1 MVSAEALTS
10 GDHLFERRSAGLSW
24 IASTVNAQEGAFF
37 AWAPVCLVLGIW
49 IYFFLPDE
57 PPVSLLLLA
66 LPVAVGLAVIWARN
80 PARVW
85 VIALCLVLAGF
96 CLTKLRAEWV
106 KAPVLPATTGEVL
119 CEGMV
124 ERVDPRRGNRVS
136 LIVRLSSLSGVSK
149 SNTPGR
155 VRLLAHATPPIAVG
169 DVIKVRCRLSP
180 PPAPVAP
187 GAFDYARMLWFEGI
201 GATGRVIGDV
211 VITEHVSS
219 LASKFEN
226 FLQNLRNVI
235 GERIREK
242 LGGDVGAIGEAL
254 VIGERAEI
262 SRQANSSMQISGLAH
277 VLSISGLHMSLVAG
291 GVFALVRGGLAL
303 SPRLALR
310 FPIKKWAACAA
321 LLTGFAYLLLSGG
334 AVATQR
340 SYIMLAIMFI
350 AILLDRPALSTR
362 NLALAALLILVLEP
376 EAAVSASFQMS
387 FLAVV
392 GLVSFY
398 DAWHGWNQSPDAAS
412 PLGSARAIWFRRVL
426 FIVVLAMATTLIAGT
441 LSSIPAI
448 YHFGRAS
455 PYSLLA
461 NLLAM
466 PAISILIMPMAVAS
480 VILMPVGLD
489 NLPLQ
494 IMGEGIRL
502 MLAISNWVSGLPGA
516 RVTLAA
522 VPMMTSVLL
531 ALAAL
536 MLCLLRGPVRWAGLG
551 LAPVAVAFGMLQIPP
566 DVLIERAAANVA
578 VRTDSGELAF
588 ANTRRGR
595 FAAEKWLQANG
606 EEPALG
612 GTAVNQWN
620 CGKGVCLTAIK
631 GYRVAYVDEEATLTR
646 ECPAVDILIARFPL
660 RDLCDAV
667 PMTIDRFD
675 VWRNGSYALYIE
687 KTRIVQRT
695 SRTEQGRRPWT
706 VKPVPRKDLDKETSD
721 TLQ

>member
-1 MVSAEALTS
+1 MASAEALTS
-10 GDHLFERRSAGLSW
+10 EDHLFGRRSARLSW
-24 IASTVNAQEGAFF
+24 LASTVNAQEGAFF
-37 AWAPVCLVLGIW
+37 AWIPVCLVLGIW
-49 IYFFLPDE
+49 IYFLLPDE
-57 PPVSLLLLA
+57 PPVSLLLVV
-66 LPVAVGLAVIWARN
+66 LPVAVGLAVIWARS
-80 PARVW
+80 PRRVW

-136 LIVRLSSLSGVSK
+136 LIVRLSSLTGVSK
-149 SNTPGR
+149 SNVPGR
-155 VRLLAHATPPIAVG
+155 VRLLARATPPIAVG
-169 DVIKVRCRLSP
+169 DAIRVRCRLSP

-211 VITEHVSS
+211 VTTDHVSS

-226 FLQNLRNVI
+226 FLQNLRTVI
-235 GERIREK
+235 GARIREK
-242 LGGDVGAIGEAL
+242 LGGDIGAIGEAL
-254 VIGERAEI
+254 VVGERAEI
-262 SRQANSSMQISGLAH
+262 SRHANSSMQISGLAH

-398 DAWHGWNQSPDAAS
+398 DAWHGWNQSTDAAS
-412 PLGSARAIWFRRVL
+412 STRAIWFRRVL
-426 FIVVLAMATTLIAGT
+426 LIIAMAMATTLIAGT

-455 PYSLLA
+455 PYSLIA

-466 PAISILIMPMAVAS
+466 PVIGILIMPMAMAS
-480 VILMPVGLD
+480 VMLMPVGLD
-489 NLPLQ
+489 DLPLQ

-502 MLAISNWVSGLPGA
+502 MLAISDWVSGLPGA
-516 RVTLAA
+516 RVNLPA
-522 VPMMTSVLL
+522 VPMMASVLL

-536 MLCLLRGPVRWAGLG
+536 MLCLMRGPVRWVGLG
-551 LAPVAVAFGMLQIPP
+551 LVPIAVLLSMLQIPP
-566 DVLIERAAANVA
+566 DVLVERAVANVA

-606 EEPALG
+606 EEPDLAG
-612 GTAVNQWN
+612 SAANQWN
-620 CGKGVCLTAIK
+620 CGKGVCLTAVK
-631 GYRVAYVDEEATLTR
+631 GYRVAYADEESALAR

-660 RDLCDAV
+660 REACDAV
-667 PMTIDRFD
+667 PVTIDRFD

-687 KTRIVQRT
+687 GPRIMQRT
-695 SRTEQGRRPWT
+695 SRMEQGKRPWT
-706 VKPVPRKDLDKETSD
+706 VKPIPRKDLDKETSD